1 MVYNGKQRQEYNRN
15 LNMKITI
22 RLIVSLIFIVA
33 LVAIGFSFYEVRA
46 EKMRMT
52 ADLQRRAIIL
62 AESLQESVIPL
73 VQSNSLQKLNRLVE
87 RFGNRERLEG
97 VIIYDPQG
105 NILTSTPDLAPKIS
119 RPLPQVVGSI
129 TENRPIHSFVN
140 IAGKEISLYTLPL
153 IQEEKIIGLITLF
166 HDASYI
172 DIRLKEIWK
181 NNLLRFVT
189 LSTLIVV
196 ITLLVVRWSII
207 GPIARVAEWMRELRM
222 GKGRV
227 SQPVSFPRGDILAP
241 LVLEVTHLTKNL
253 ALARARAE
261 EEARLRL
268 HAESLWTTSRLK
280 EHMRVKLGGKKLFL
294 VSNREPYMHIKEGRN
309 IRCIVPAGGLV
320 TALNPVMKACDGV
333 WLAHGGGAA
342 DREMTDENDRLR
354 VPPED
359 PAYTLKRV
367 WLTKEEEDGY
377 YYGFS
382 NEGLWPLCHITHT
395 RPLFRLEDWIHYQRV
410 NEKFAE
416 ALLKEIADEESPLV
430 LIQDYHLALLPL
442 LVKEKRPDVHVAL
455 FWHIPWPNPEAYGIC
470 PWRQE
475 ILIGM
480 LGADIIGFHI
490 QFHCNNFL
498 DTVDRFLESKID
510 WEQFSVSR
518 GGHTTLVKPFPI
530 SVHFDGLGSSKDT
543 IVQEKESLK
552 ENILKEIG
560 VQARY
565 LGVGVDR
572 IDYTKGIPERFRA
585 IERFLEKYPEIVG
598 EFTFIEMGAPSRT
611 HIKRYRDLTT
621 EVEEMVDRINWRFHT
636 KTWVPIVFLKGHHS
650 HKEIYP
656 FYKVADICMVTSLHD
671 GMNLV
676 AKEFVSS
683 RDDEDGVLILSQFT
697 GASRELKDAVIINPY
712 DIEGMADAIHLS
724 LNMDINE
731 RTERMKRM
739 REVVKEHNIY
749 RWAGDLITALARLR
763 VSETIEQQ
771 SE

>member
-1 MVYNGKQRQEYNRN
+1 
-15 LNMKITI
+15 MKITI

-33 LVAIGFSFYEVRA
+33 LVAVGFSFYEVRA

-62 AESLQESVIPL
+62 AKSLQESVVPL

-97 VIIYDPQG
+97 VAVYDQQG
-105 NILTSTPDLAPKIS
+105 NVLALTPDLALKIPQ
-119 RPLPQVVGSI
+119 PLPLAVKSVAENQPVGSLMRIDDKETYFYALPFSEEDKI
-129 TENRPIHSFVN
+129 T
-140 IAGKEISLYTLPL
+140 GTLV
-153 IQEEKIIGLITLF
+153 LF

-172 DIRLKEIWK
+172 GVRLEEIWK
-181 NNLLRFVT
+181 NNLLRFVI
-189 LSTLIVV
+189 LSTLIAL
-196 ITLLVVRWSII
+196 ITLLAIRWSIT

-222 GKGRV
+222 GRGKMGQSVV
-227 SQPVSFPRGDILAP
+227 SPRGDVLAP
-241 LVLEVTHLTKNL
+241 LISEVTHLAKNL
-253 ALARARAE
+253 AMAHAKKE
-261 EEARLRL
+261 DEAKLRLRT
-268 HAESLWTTSRLK
+268 ESVWTAGKLK
-280 EHMRVKLGGKKLFL
+280 EHIRAELSGNKIFL
-294 VSNREPYMHIKEGRN
+294 VSNREPYMHIREGSS
-309 IRCIVPAGGLV
+309 IKCIVPAGGLV
-320 TALNPVMKACDGV
+320 TALDPVMRVCEGV
-333 WLAHGGGAA
+333 WIANGSGYA
-342 DREMTDENDRLR
+342 DRDVVDGNDKLR

-367 WLTKEEEDGY
+367 WLTKEEENGY

-395 RPLFRLEDWIHYQRV
+395 RPLFHLEDWIQYQRT

-416 ALLKEIADEESPLV
+416 TLFKEIENEESPLI
-430 LIQDYHLALLPL
+430 LIQDYHFALLPML
-442 LVKEKRPDVHVAL
+442 IKSKRPDARVSL
-455 FWHIPWPNPEAYGIC
+455 FWHIPWPNPESYGIC
-470 PWRQE
+470 PWREE

-480 LGADIIGFHI
+480 LGANILSFHI

-498 DTVDRFLESKID
+498 DTVDRFLESKVD
-510 WEQFSVSR
+510 WEQFSITR

-530 SVHFDGLGSSKDT
+530 SVDFNGGTLSKAAAT
-543 IVQEKESLK
+543 QERASIKEKLFR
-552 ENILKEIG
+552 EIG
-560 VQARY
+560 AHAKY
-565 LGVGVDR
+565 MGVGVDR
-572 IDYTKGIPERFRA
+572 IDYTKGIPERFTA
-585 IERFLEKYPEIVG
+585 IERFLEKYPEFGG
-598 EFTFIEMGAPSRT
+598 EFTFVELGAPSRT

-697 GASRELKDAVIINPY
+697 GASRELKDAVIVNPY
-712 DIEGMADAIHLS
+712 DIEGMADAIFLS
-724 LNMDINE
+724 LKMTPDE
-731 RTERMKRM
+731 RSERMKRM

-763 VSETIEQQ
+763 LTETIEQQ